1 MDILNSFDGR
11 QSRIFDFTLQ
21 FERSILSVLPASV
34 VLVLAVCRLYSLYA
48 RPRRIQG
55 RILEVSKLSAIAA
68 YTCLQ
73 LASLIL
79 WIRFEKSQL
88 AVAAAAAAV
97 LDACLFL
104 PLSWFEH
111 TRSRQPST
119 ILLLYFT
126 ISLIFDIV
134 QLRTLWVLKY
144 ETSILG
150 ISLACVCMKVLILCL
165 ESFEKRRFS
174 TGGTS
179 FHNPEEWSGVWNRGC
194 CCWLNRLLL
203 RGYRHSLSIEDF
215 YPLTADLS
223 SRKLEL
229 RLSDHPSI
237 WGIFWT
243 VIEALG
249 WSSVHPVA
257 PRLCLIGFNLSQPL
271 LIKAILKYLQ
281 DTRAEDVAHGQDNF
295 MILGTVL
302 LYSGIAVS
310 GSIYWQLHL
319 RNLTKIRGLLVGAVY
334 KKLTTVASTQP
345 ENAAVTLMSTDVER
359 VTQGLRVFHEA
370 WANSVEVVIAVW
382 LLQRELHMGSI
393 APVAIAIA
401 CSLVTLCVNKF
412 TMPRQ
417 NRWMDA
423 LQARINRTVSVLSQI
438 KSIRMLGLGK
448 QSDQALNALRVREL
462 QLANGFRMMMV
473 FSFCIAFA
481 PIFIVPVVCFAIYL
495 TASQNGSGCNAFD
508 LAKAFTSL
516 SLIVILT
523 QPLSSLFQYVPMF
536 AGAANCLQRI
546 NDFLHSPSHHDP
558 REQKS
563 DATRECR
570 GPQDDSSSK
579 AEKSTSMMDI
589 AERSPIAGD
598 GLSIYDG
605 AFGWSENQWDIQ
617 NVNLNIPK
625 SRLTVI
631 TGPIASGKSTLCKAF
646 LGEIPYVK
654 GIVKISSGTGIGFCD
669 QTPYLTNTTIYENII
684 GRSAVN
690 DAWYKTVIRAVD
702 LETDFER
709 LSSGDRTLV
718 GNNGDALSTGQK
730 QRVAIA
736 RAVYARKPLIIL
748 DDVFSGM
755 DNVTKTCIYERLLS
769 PKGLLRHLETTVILA
784 CSDQD
789 LCLAA
794 DLVVELA
801 PGRPPVAIHPAS
813 RTKSDYHAEGQ
824 QEAVGISKISNAL
837 DIIQAKTDQTAVS
850 GAVQKQASKAPS
862 DWATYG
868 YFARAVETPN
878 TALLIFLGGVFGT
891 LYTFPSVWVNWW
903 TTDPAARDSFY
914 FGIYALLQATGLICW
929 FLFTRHC
936 LTTVVSRSGK
946 KLHNSL
952 LSTVMSASFPYLS
965 TKDSGTI
972 INRFSQD
979 LQSVD
984 GELPAALLNTV
995 ATAFIALAQVALVA
1009 TASPWLTISYPF
1021 LILVFYGIQR
1031 FYLRT
1036 SQQLRPLDIELK
1048 GPLYT
1053 HFLDTL
1059 RGITTV
1065 RAFGWSQ
1072 QYVERNQQLLDASQ
1086 RPNYLLQMIQQWLSL
1101 VLNVVVVVIVTLLV
1115 TLSLKLRSSLG
1126 LTAVALVNLMSL
1138 SQMLRSVVIGW
1149 ALMETSITAV
1159 ARIKEFELTTPREN
1173 DLNSEGA
1180 MIHGAVSGKIEYKNL
1195 TVSYGLSNENLA
1207 LKNVNLVIEAGQK
1220 IGVCGRS
1227 GSGKSSLVASL
1238 FRLLD
1243 VRQGKIV
1250 IDTNDINDYSLS
1262 NLRSNINAIPQDPF
1276 ITSGNFREVLDPYG
1290 ASPDHAI
1297 QEALRKVKL
1306 FEYVQSHGGLEGSVK
1321 SESLSHGQKQLLSL
1335 ARAILRRCSIVVL
1348 DEVTSSLDLET
1359 EQLIWDVLQEEFRG
1373 CTIVAIA
1380 HRLETI
1386 VSFDRVAVM
1395 DEGISSNSMILA
1407 FCWRMLARPF
1417 SSCERRAKRTEETA
1431 IQEITKWTAQ

>member
-1 MDILNSFDGR
+1 MEILNPFEGR
-11 QSRIFDFTLQ
+11 ESRIFDFTLP

-34 VLVLAVCRLYSLYA
+34 VLVLAVYRLCSLHA

-55 RILEVSKLSAIAA
+55 RVLEVSKLSAIAA

-79 WIRFEKSQL
+79 WVRFEKSQL

-104 PLSWFEH
+104 PLS
-111 TRSRQPST
+111 
-119 ILLLYFT
+119 
-126 ISLIFDIV
+126 
-134 QLRTLWVLKY
+134 
-144 ETSILG
+144 
-150 ISLACVCMKVLILCL
+150 C
-165 ESFEKRRFS
+165 
-174 TGGTS
+174 
-179 FHNPEEWSGVWNRGC
+179 
-194 CCWLNRLLL
+194 
-203 RGYRHSLSIEDF
+203 
-215 YPLTADLS
+215 
-223 SRKLEL
+223 
-229 RLSDHPSI
+229 
-237 WGIFWT
+237 
-243 VIEALG
+243 
-249 WSSVHPVA
+249 
-257 PRLCLIGFNLSQPL
+257 QPL

-281 DTRAEDVAHGQDNF
+281 DTRAEDVAYEQDNF

-302 LYSGIAVS
+302 VYLGIAVS

-334 KKLTTVASTQP
+334 RKLTTVNSIQA

-370 WANSVEVVIAVW
+370 WANLVEVAIAVW

-401 CSLVTLCVNKF
+401 CFLITLCVNKF

-423 LQARINRTVSVLSQI
+423 LQTRINRTVSVLSQI
-438 KSIRMLGLGK
+438 KSIRMLGLEK
-448 QSDQALNALRVREL
+448 QSEQALNALRVKEL

-495 TASQNGSGCNAFD
+495 SASQSGSGGNTFD

-546 NDFLHSPSHHDP
+546 NDFLHSPSHFDS
-558 REQKS
+558 RDQTS
-563 DATRECR
+563 DVMWEYG
-570 GPQDDSSSK
+570 GPQDDNSE
-579 AEKSTSMMDI
+579 AEKSTTRADI
-589 AERSPIAGD
+589 AERHLTAGD
-598 GLSIYDG
+598 FLTIYDG
-605 AFGWSENQWDIQ
+605 AFGWGENQWDLH
-617 NVNLNIPK
+617 NVNISIPK
-625 SRLTVI
+625 SQLTVI
-631 TGPIASGKSTLCKAF
+631 TGPFASGKSTLCKAL
-646 LGEIPYVK
+646 LGEVPCVK
-654 GIVKISSGTGIGFCD
+654 GVVKMSSGTGIGFCD
-669 QTPYLTNTTIYENII
+669 QTPYLTNTTIHENII
-684 GRSAVN
+684 GRNVVD
-690 DAWYKTVIRAVD
+690 DAWYKTVVWAVN

-709 LSSGDRTLV
+709 LSSGDRTFV

-736 RAVYARKPLIIL
+736 RAVYARKHLIIL

-755 DNVTKTCIYERLLS
+755 DNVTKACIYERLLGS
-769 PKGLLRHLETTVILA
+769 EGLLRHLETTVILA
-784 CSDQD
+784 CSDRD

-801 PGRPPVAIHPAS
+801 PGRPPVSTHPAS
-813 RTKSDYHAEGQ
+813 RAESNYHAEEQ
-824 QEAVGISKISNAL
+824 RKVDRISKITDSP
-837 DIIQAKTDQTAVS
+837 DTIHIKTDQTAPT
-850 GAVQKQASKAPS
+850 AAPQKQVPKTPS
-862 DWATYG
+862 DWTTYG
-868 YFARAVETPN
+868 YFARAVGSPN

-903 TTDPAARDSFY
+903 TTDPTARDGFY
-914 FGIYALLQATGLICW
+914 LGIYALLQATGLICW

-936 LTTVVSRSGK
+936 LATVVSRSGK

-952 LSTVMSASFPYLS
+952 QSTVMSASFFYLS

-995 ATAFIALAQVALVA
+995 ATAFIAVAQVALVA
-1009 TASPWLTISYPF
+1009 TASPWLAISYPF
-1021 LILVFYGIQR
+1021 LVLVFYGIQR

-1036 SQQLRPLDIELK
+1036 SQQLRPLDLELK
-1048 GPLYT
+1048 SPLYT

-1101 VLNVVVVVIVTLLV
+1101 VLNMVVVVIVTLLV

-1149 ALMETSITAV
+1149 TLMETSITAV
-1159 ARIKEFELTTPREN
+1159 ARIREFEQTTPREN
-1173 DLNSEGA
+1173 DGKSEGA
-1180 MIHGAVSGKIEYKNL
+1180 IVHGSVSGKIEYKNL

-1207 LKNVNLVIEAGQK
+1207 LKNVNLIIEAGQK
-1220 IGVCGRS
+1220 VGICGRS
-1227 GSGKSSLVASL
+1227 GSGKSSLIASL

-1243 VRQGKIV
+1243 VREGKLV
-1250 IDTNDINDYSLS
+1250 IDANDISDYSVS
-1262 NLRSNINAIPQDPF
+1262 TLRSSINAIPQDPF
-1276 ITSGNFREVLDPYG
+1276 ITSGTFREVLDPYESSSD
-1290 ASPDHAI
+1290 AAI
-1297 QEALRKVKL
+1297 EEALRKVNL
-1306 FEYVQSHGGLEGSVK
+1306 FEHVQNNGGLDGNVAPEA
-1321 SESLSHGQKQLLSL
+1321 LSQGQKQLLSL
-1335 ARAILRRCSIVVL
+1335 ARAIMRRWRIVVL
-1348 DEVTSSLDLET
+1348 DEVTSSLDLDT
-1359 EQLIWDVLQEEFRG
+1359 EQLIWRVLQEEFRG
-1373 CTIVAIA
+1373 CTIIAIA

-1386 VSFDRVAVM
+1386 IGFDRVAVM
-1395 DEGISSNSMILA
+1395 NEGSIIEFDDPRILLEDTNSA
-1407 FCWRMLARPF
+1407 FSKL
-1417 SSCERRAKRTEETA
+1417 RRTGKAH
-1431 IQEITKWTAQ
+1431 

>member
-1 MDILNSFDGR
+1 
-11 QSRIFDFTLQ
+11 
-21 FERSILSVLPASV
+21 
-34 VLVLAVCRLYSLYA
+34 
-48 RPRRIQG
+48 
-55 RILEVSKLSAIAA
+55 
-68 YTCLQ
+68 
-73 LASLIL
+73 
-79 WIRFEKSQL
+79 
-88 AVAAAAAAV
+88 
-97 LDACLFL
+97 
-104 PLSWFEH
+104 
-111 TRSRQPST
+111 
-119 ILLLYFT
+119 
-126 ISLIFDIV
+126 
-134 QLRTLWVLKY
+134 
-144 ETSILG
+144 
-150 ISLACVCMKVLILCL
+150 
-165 ESFEKRRFS
+165 
-174 TGGTS
+174 
-179 FHNPEEWSGVWNRGC
+179 
-194 CCWLNRLLL
+194 
-203 RGYRHSLSIEDF
+203 
-215 YPLTADLS
+215 
-223 SRKLEL
+223 
-229 RLSDHPSI
+229 
-237 WGIFWT
+237 
-243 VIEALG
+243 
-249 WSSVHPVA
+249 
-257 PRLCLIGFNLSQPL
+257 
-271 LIKAILKYLQ
+271 
-281 DTRAEDVAHGQDNF
+281 
-295 MILGTVL
+295 MILGTILV
-302 LYSGIAVS
+302 YSGIAVS

-334 KKLTTVASTQP
+334 KKLNTVASTQP

-382 LLQRELHMGSI
+382 LLQRELNMGSI

-401 CSLVTLCVNKF
+401 CFLITLCVNKF

-417 NRWMDA
+417 SRWMDA

-473 FSFCIAFA
+473 FSFCI
-481 PIFIVPVVCFAIYL
+481 
-495 TASQNGSGCNAFD
+495 
-508 LAKAFTSL
+508 
-516 SLIVILT
+516 
-523 QPLSSLFQYVPMF
+523 
-536 AGAANCLQRI
+536 
-546 NDFLHSPSHHDP
+546 
-558 REQKS
+558 
-563 DATRECR
+563 
-570 GPQDDSSSK
+570 
-579 AEKSTSMMDI
+579 
-589 AERSPIAGD
+589 
-598 GLSIYDG
+598 
-605 AFGWSENQWDIQ
+605 
-617 NVNLNIPK
+617 
-625 SRLTVI
+625 
-631 TGPIASGKSTLCKAF
+631 
-646 LGEIPYVK
+646 

-684 GRSAVN
+684 GRSAVD
-690 DAWYKTVIRAVD
+690 DAWYKTVVRAMD

-748 DDVFSGM
+748 DDVFSGL

-769 PKGLLRHLETTVILA
+769 PKGLLRHLGTTVILA

-813 RTKSDYHAEGQ
+813 RAKSDYHAEGQ

-837 DIIQAKTDQTAVS
+837 DIIQPKTDQTAVS
-850 GAVQKQASKAPS
+850 GAVQKQTSKAPS

-878 TALLIFLGGVFGT
+878 TAWLIFLGGVFGT

-1021 LILVFYGIQR
+1021 LIFVFYGIQR

-1115 TLSLKLRSSLG
+1115 TLSLKLRSSFG

-1149 ALMETSITAV
+1149 TLMETSITAV
-1159 ARIKEFELTTPREN
+1159 ARIKDFEQTTPREN

-1180 MIHGAVSGKIEYKNL
+1180 MIHGAISGKIEYKNL

-1290 ASPDHAI
+1290 TSPDHTI

-1321 SESLSHGQKQLLSL
+1321 SESLSQGQKQLLSL

-1395 DEGISSNSMILA
+1395 DEGNIIEFDDPRVLLEDASSA
-1407 FCWRMLARPF
+1407 FFKLRKTGQAH
-1417 SSCERRAKRTEETA
+1417 
-1431 IQEITKWTAQ
+1431 